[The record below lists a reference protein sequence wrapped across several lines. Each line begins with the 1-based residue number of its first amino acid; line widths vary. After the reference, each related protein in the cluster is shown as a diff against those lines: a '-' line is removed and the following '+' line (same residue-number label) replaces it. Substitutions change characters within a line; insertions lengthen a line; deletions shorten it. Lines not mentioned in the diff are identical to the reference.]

1 MTFPPPNIL
10 SASRLQRAT
19 AAGAVLDPPSASA
32 DLPYEPQWPT
42 AAEAADDERA
52 ADCRGQR
59 IGVLIVTYNALG
71 TILPVLKRIPPA
83 VWRNV
88 EEIVIFDDDSQD
100 ATYELAVGL
109 KTLRHLPKL
118 QVLKHARNLGYGGNQ
133 KAGYRY
139 FIDKGFDLVVLL
151 HGDGQ
156 YAPEILARMYAPI
169 VAGEAEAVFGSRM
182 TNTYGGPLKGGMP
195 LYKFVGN
202 RILTWYENRALGMH
216 LTEFHSGYRAYS
228 LRALSKIDFRHMTN
242 DFHFDTEIIIKL
254 NHQGFRIREVPIPTY
269 YGTEIC
275 RVDGLKYARDVVRAV
290 GRYRRT
296 VRSLDCA
303 PEFQEYFLKY
313 SLKRLRH
320 SSHEIA
326 RRWVGANQNV
336 LDVGCGD
343 GWFAE
348 TLAASGNRVVGID
361 ALETPERPDAFVRYI
376 QADLNHG
383 LDQARPALQTE
394 TFDYVLLHDVF
405 EHLVTPER
413 LLNDCAPLVNPR
425 GHLVVSVPNVAN
437 LIVRLRL
444 LLGRF
449 EYEDRGI
456 MDRTHLRFFTRRTA
470 RRFLT
475 DRGWIIVRE
484 TATVV
489 PLERV
494 LNLSPDNVV
503 MRGLNAVLAGITR
516 LWPSL
521 FGYQVM
527 FVARRD
533 DRPSAS

>member
-1 MTFPPPNIL
+1 MSVRPLTAPDPSPG
-10 SASRLQRAT
+10 ARAP
-19 AAGAVLDPPSASA
+19 AVLDVPSH
-32 DLPYEPQWPT
+32 DLPYEPQWPD
-42 AAEAADDERA
+42 AVDAVEDDRA

-59 IGVLIVTYNALG
+59 IGILIVTYNALA
-71 TILPVLKRIPPA
+71 TILPVLKRIPPN

-118 QVLKHARNLGYGGNQ
+118 HVLKHPRNLGYGGNQ

-169 VAGEAEAVFGSRM
+169 IAGEADAVFGSRM
-182 TNTYGGPLKGGMP
+182 MTTYGGPLKGGMP

-202 RILTWYENRALGMH
+202 RILTWYENRALGMR
-216 LTEFHSGYRAYS
+216 LTEFHSGYRAYN
-228 LRALSKIDFRHMTN
+228 LHAIANIDFRHMTN

-254 NHQGFRIREVPIPTY
+254 HHQGCRIREVPIPTY

-296 VRSLDCA
+296 VRSFERA
-303 PEFQEYFLKY
+303 PEFGEYFLKY
-313 SLKRLRH
+313 SLKHLRH

-326 RRWVGANQNV
+326 RRVVGANQDV

-348 TLAASGNRVVGID
+348 TLVASDNRVVGID
-361 ALETPERPDAFVRYI
+361 ALARPERGAVFARYI
-376 QADLNHG
+376 RADLNDG
-383 LDQARPALQTE
+383 LRDAVDALQGHA
-394 TFDYVLLHDVF
+394 FDYVLLHDVL
-405 EHLVTPER
+405 EHLVVPER
-413 LLNDCAPLVNPR
+413 LLGDCGPWLKPR
-425 GHLVVSVPNVAN
+425 GLLIVSVPNIAN
-437 LIVRLRL
+437 IVIRLRL
-444 LLGRF
+444 LLGKF
-449 EYEDRGI
+449 DYEDRGI
-456 MDRTHLRFFTRRTA
+456 LDRTHVRFFTRRTA
-470 RRFLT
+470 RQFLV
-475 DRGWIIVRE
+475 DQGWAIVRE
-484 TATVV
+484 MTTVV

-494 LNLSPDNVV
+494 LSLSPGNLL
-503 MRGLNAVLAGITR
+503 MRGLNAVLAGVTR
-516 LWPSL
+516 LWPGL
-521 FGYQVM
+521 FGYQIM
-527 FVARRD
+527 FVARRHD
-533 DRPSAS
+533 ATDGTTS